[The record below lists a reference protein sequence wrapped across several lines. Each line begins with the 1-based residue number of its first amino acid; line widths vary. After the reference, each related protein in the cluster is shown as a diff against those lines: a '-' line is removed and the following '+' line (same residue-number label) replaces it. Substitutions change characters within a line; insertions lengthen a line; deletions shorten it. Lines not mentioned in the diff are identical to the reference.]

1 MCEFGCEELRSE
13 AAILGQIGREAVGI
27 FRRVELAVG
36 FLASSYLS
44 AIRTRSIFQL
54 EGHFDGLH
62 RLDGLSVEQCGLI
75 AELAG
80 GIDSGH
86 Y

>member
-1 MCEFGCEELRSE
+1 MAERGCYFGANCAGGGWDISK
-13 AAILGQIGREAVGI
+13 GRTG
-27 FRRVELAVG
+27 RR
-36 FLASSYLS
+36 LS
-44 AIRTRSIFQL
+44 RVIVPERNSDRSIFQL

-62 RLDGLSVEQCGLI
+62 RLDGLSVEQRGLI